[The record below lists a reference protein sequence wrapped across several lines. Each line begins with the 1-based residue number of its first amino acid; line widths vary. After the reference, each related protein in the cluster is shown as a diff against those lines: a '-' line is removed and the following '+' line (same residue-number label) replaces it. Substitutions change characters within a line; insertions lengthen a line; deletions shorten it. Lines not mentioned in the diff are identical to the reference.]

1 MTREKI
7 GEVYTDEN
15 GKAKMSLNISNIN
28 EDFTIEAK
36 YDEFDDS
43 IDFTNVTYTLTL
55 EAEET
60 QIDTGEAFDVSGELT
75 GDDGSLVDYETIY
88 IRAINQNTG
97 YLVRQTVIVEDGE
110 YDTTFHYLSDG
121 IWTISADWRHHRV
134 TSNSITITVGEPQLT
149 LTAEKQYINTSEDQN
164 SLILT
169 GYYGTGTSP
178 VVGEDIKIRP
188 GGTMSAWRGWRR

>member
-75 GDDGSLVDYETIY
+75 GKFS
-88 IRAINQNTG
+88 
-97 YLVRQTVIVEDGE
+97 
-110 YDTTFHYLSDG
+110 
-121 IWTISADWRHHRV
+121 
-134 TSNSITITVGEPQLT
+134 
-149 LTAEKQYINTSEDQN
+149 
-164 SLILT
+164 
-169 GYYGTGTSP
+169 
-178 VVGEDIKIRP
+178 
-188 GGTMSAWRGWRR
+188 